1 MLIIGNVSLEIYN
14 IEIKR
19 EGTNLIVLFA
29 KICDKTKDWQGD

>member
-1 MLIIGNVSLEIYN
+1 MSIIGNVSLAIYN

-29 KICDKTKDWQGD
+29 KKLWQN